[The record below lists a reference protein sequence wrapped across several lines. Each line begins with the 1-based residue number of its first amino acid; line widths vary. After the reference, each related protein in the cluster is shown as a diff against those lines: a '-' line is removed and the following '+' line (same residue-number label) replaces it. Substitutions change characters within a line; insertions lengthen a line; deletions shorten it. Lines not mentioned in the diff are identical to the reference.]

1 MKLHFMKSLKCIQWL
16 KNQGQNITQQMK
28 KRTYGRDCIADTT
41 LFLLRFDTLA
51 TTNVVL

>member
-1 MKLHFMKSLKCIQWL
+1 MD
-16 KNQGQNITQQMK
+16 KNQGQNIIQQMK
-28 KRTYGRDCIADTT
+28 KRTYSGRDCIADTT